1 MEVVKLVSMLRKRP
15 EFRQWR
21 KSNKDADLV
30 HIFLM
35 VEPGKPIMFDIGFLD
50 KDRKIMTSFLVD
62 KDITSIETSESK
74 EIFSQDPQ
82 KIKPLE
88 EGKVKILFDKA
99 LETAGKLQK
108 EKYKQHI
115 PMKEI
120 VILQNLDIGQVW
132 NITYITQSFET
143 LNIKVDAETG
153 KVLEDKLHKIFSM

>member
-1 MEVVKLVSMLRKRP
+1 MEVIKLVSMLRKRP
-15 EFRQWR
+15 EFKRWHEH
-21 KSNKDADLV
+21 NKDADLV

-50 KDRKIMTSFLVD
+50 KDKKIMTSFLVD
-62 KDITSIETSESK
+62 KDMNSIETSESK

-88 EGKVKILFDKA
+88 EDRVKILFDQA
-99 LETAGKLQK
+99 LETASKLQK
-108 EKYKQHI
+108 DKYKQHI

-120 VILQNLDIGQVW
+120 VILQNLEVGQVW
-132 NITYITQSFET
+132 NITYVTQSFET

-153 KVLEDKLHKIFSM
+153 KVVEDKLHQIFSM